1 MTVQEVQEQI
11 VRDQLLAEIAAEA
24 RSQRAPRMCGKC
36 RQIGHNR
43 RRCPD
48 A

>member
-11 VRDQLLAEIAAEA
+11 VRDKLLAQIATEA
-24 RSQRAPRMCGKC
+24 QSQRAPRICGNC

-43 RRCPD
+43 RRYPD